1 MNALYKILLVDDED
15 EIRGRIGSLIDE
27 STGFQVVGK
36 AGNGSDAYELVEQ
49 LKPDIVLTDI
59 KMPYIDG
66 IELARMLKRDFPT
79 VKVAFIS
86 GYDEFNYA
94 REAIHLNVINYLMK
108 PITSSDINSFLI
120 DLKKKLDDEYKRK
133 FDISN
138 ALNKYEETIPL
149 IRDHEISNLIIS
161 SSITKNDLQKLK
173 QLDFDITDAIHYGC
187 LIETDSSEDEI
198 ELISLEKISVLLD
211 ELALNLPET
220 MQIFHSII
228 IQNAL
233 FFIVKGTENTT
244 IKYLDMF
251 LYEILQN
258 AEQYMNLR
266 IHIGVSERFIQV
278 KNFPTSY
285 EEAKKAIDYSYF
297 LNTGRIVY
305 IQEVEKKKETK
316 VVLSSDDVKK
326 IENAVKFGTTDEVK
340 KILEEYRNEMK
351 CLDGSIL
358 NPNHYIIS
366 LSNLILT
373 FSECINDEVTDI
385 IDDNFINKMM
395 SFSSVDGLFNYT
407 EKVLLELRER
417 NIQTNISRTQKII
430 NDCCEYVNA
439 NYNDPNL
446 SLNLVSDVLDI
457 SISYLSMLL
466 KKNKNITF
474 NKYVIQV
481 RMEKAKSLLE
491 TTNEKIITIAEIC
504 GYNEVY
510 YFSHSF
516 KKYTGNSPKKYRE
529 LHHA

>member
-1 MNALYKILLVDDED
+1 LDSIYKILLVDDED

-66 IELARMLKRDFPT
+66 IQLARMLKRDFPT

-108 PITSSDINSFLI
+108 PLTSSDINSFLI
-120 DLKKKLDDEYKRK
+120 DLKQKLDDEYQRK

-138 ALNKYEETIPL
+138 AMSKYEETIPL
-149 IRDHEISNLIIS
+149 IIDHEISSLIIS
-161 SSITKNDLQKLK
+161 SSVTENDLLRLE
-173 QLDFDITDAIHYGC
+173 QLNLDIKDAIHYGC
-187 LIETDSSEDEI
+187 LIEFNSNEDEI
-198 ELISLEKISVLLD
+198 ELISLEKIDVLIN
-211 ELALNLPET
+211 ELSKNLPET
-220 MQIFHSII
+220 IKIFHSVI
-228 IQNAL
+228 IQNGL
-233 FFIVKGTENTT
+233 FFIVKGKDNSTAKN
-244 IKYLDMF
+244 LDMF

-266 IHIGVSERFIQV
+266 IHVGVSEKFTKV
-278 KNFPTSY
+278 VDFPISY
-285 EEAKKAIDYSYF
+285 EEAKKAIEYSYF

-305 IQEVEKKKETK
+305 IKEVEKKKETK
-316 VVLSSDDVKK
+316 VVLSSEDVKK

-340 KILEEYRNEMK
+340 KILYEYKNEMK
-351 CLDGSIL
+351 CLNDNIFDPS
-358 NPNHYIIS
+358 HYIIS

-373 FSECINDEVTDI
+373 FSECINDEVNDI
-385 IDDNFINKMM
+385 VGENFINKML
-395 SFSSVDGLFNYT
+395 SFSSIDDLFNYT
-407 EKVLLELRER
+407 ENILLALRER
-417 NIQTNISRTQKII
+417 NIQTNVSRTEKII
-430 NDCCEYVNA
+430 KDCCEYVNA
-439 NYNDPNL
+439 NFNNPNL

-466 KKNKNITF
+466 KKYKKITF

-481 RMEKAKSLLE
+481 RMETAIKMLN
-491 TTNEKIITIAEIC
+491 TTSEKIINIAEAC

-516 KKYTGNSPKKYRE
+516 KKYTGISPKKYRE
-529 LHHA
+529 SNHV